1 MASLNRVVLI
11 GNLTRDPQLRYTPS
25 GTSVANFGIAVNR
38 RRTRPAAAGRQ
49 GEQTNEVDFFNV
61 VTWGKLAELCS
72 NYISKGSP
80 VALEGRLQSRTWETE
95 DGQKRTAVEIIADN
109 VQFLGRAGRPAE
121 AEEIGELPER
131 LETQEPVESVKAP
144 EKKEDEPPF

>member
-1 MASLNRVVLI
+1 MAGLNRVVLV

-38 RRTRPAAAGRQ
+38 RRTRQ
-49 GEQTNEVDFFNV
+49 GEQINEVDFFNV

-72 NYISKGSP
+72 NYIAKGSP

-95 DGQKRTAVEIIADN
+95 DGQKRTAVEIVAEN
-109 VQFLGRAGRPAE
+109 VQFLGRAGRSAGTEEAQELAE
-121 AEEIGELPER
+121 P
-131 LETQEPVESVKAP
+131 LETEEPVESMKAS